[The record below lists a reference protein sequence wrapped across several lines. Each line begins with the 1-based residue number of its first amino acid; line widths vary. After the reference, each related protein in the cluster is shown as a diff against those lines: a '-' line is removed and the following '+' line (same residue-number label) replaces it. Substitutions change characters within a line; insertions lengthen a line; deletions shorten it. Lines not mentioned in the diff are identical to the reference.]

1 MCVGAKMDRG
11 FGKYDVYTVSGSI
24 YCYRDTNVLKNRFGL
39 RDGEKLKKVEADLSV
54 IRQNDLLSHPIRGR
68 FTANHLCRIHRYLL
82 GDLYPFAGHFRR
94 EDIMKGT
101 TRFLAHQEIKTK
113 LSMLLGALREEHSL
127 LGFDFETLI
136 ERSAYYFAELNYIH
150 PFREGNGRATREFMR
165 QLYAHNGYA
174 VNWAAV
180 PTEDFLAVME
190 TSVFD
195 TTQLKERLR
204 ICLYPYDTQE
214 TEH

>member
-1 MCVGAKMDRG
+1 MDRG

-39 RDGEKLKKVEADLSV
+39 RDGEKLKEVEADLSV

-68 FTANHLCRIHRYLL
+68 FTAHHLCRIHRYLL

-94 EDIMKGT
+94 EDIMKGS

-113 LSMLLGALREEHSL
+113 LSTLLGALREEQSL
-127 LGFDFETLI
+127 QGLDFETLI

-180 PTEDFLAVME
+180 PTEDFLAAIE
-190 TSVFD
+190 ASVFD
-195 TTQLKERLR
+195 TTQLKERLKN
-204 ICLYPYDTQE
+204 CLYPYDTQE